1 MKLSKIQV
9 VIISIVVLGILL
21 VLSFFL
27 SNTFN
32 IKNNLSKFPPIERPT
47 ELYSSKE
54 ECENIS
60 KYGLGCVES
69 KCLDNYDGSSNDC
82 VGNWDGWTPIT
93 GYVAN

>member
-27 SNTFN
+27 STTLN
-32 IKNNLSKFPPIERPT
+32 IKNKLSKFPPTERPS
-47 ELYSSKE
+47 ELYHSKE
-54 ECENIS
+54 ECENKS
-60 KYGLGCVES
+60 KYGFGCVES
-69 KCLDNYDGSSNDC
+69 KCLDNYNGSSNGC
-82 VGNWDGWTPIT
+82 VGNWEGWIPIT